1 MKMKIVIEYDISLRN
16 DEIRLELAK
25 FRFQNEIRLRIDENR
40 L

>member
-25 FRFQNEIRLRIDENR
+25 FRFRNEIRLRIDENR